1 MPSDPSEVVPL
12 LHRIPLF
19 RGLPVED
26 LEALAQIAQR
36 RRAERDT
43 VLFFEGDPG
52 DAAYI
57 VLSGCVDLVL
67 QDLDGNQLLLQ
78 QVPAGGYFGEMA
90 LLDEKARSATAI
102 VAEDSD
108 LITIPR
114 DRFLAYLQERLTM
127 MQHLLRLMSE
137 RLRAADAKIKILGF
151 LDVGGRLASSLLELD
166 QPPGQRATIPIRH
179 DQRASMIGSS
189 RQTVST
195 ILGEWRSEGFIITS
209 RGKITVVDRSALE
222 DLAAM

>member
-1 MPSDPSEVVPL
+1 
-12 LHRIPLF
+12 
-19 RGLPVED
+19 
-26 LEALAQIAQR
+26 
-36 RRAERDT
+36 
-43 VLFFEGDPG
+43 
-52 DAAYI
+52 
-57 VLSGCVDLVL
+57 VLSGCIDLVL

-108 LITIPR
+108 LIAIPR
-114 DRFLAYLQERLTM
+114 ERFLAYLQERLTM
-127 MQHLLRLMSE
+127 MQRLLRLMSE

-166 QPPGQRATIPIRH
+166 QPPGQRSTISIRH
-179 DQRASMIGSS
+179 DQLASMIGSS

-195 ILGEWRSEGFIITS
+195 ILGEWRSEGFIITG
-209 RGKITVVDRSALE
+209 RGKITVVDRPALE